1 MLIYF
6 VTVATG
12 AMCESWIKNIIN
24 RLNQARKMGEKET
37 EIKPGTNE
45 GHTAKKE
52 VHKKASFTNYQRG
65 LTNLNPHN

>member
-1 MLIYF
+1 
-6 VTVATG
+6 
-12 AMCESWIKNIIN
+12 
-24 RLNQARKMGEKET
+24 MGEKET